1 MLFFSLTNIHFDN
14 CLEHVSSLFF
24 EILRKYHFARWN
36 FSGSDKIR
44 GKRLDLFLDCLLEC
58 SYIQSSLIVLSFR

>member
-14 CLEHVSSLFF
+14 HLEFAPSLFF
-24 EILRKYHFARWN
+24 EILRSSQFARWN

-44 GKRLDLFLDCLLEC
+44 GKRLESFLDRLLEY
-58 SYIQSSLIVLSFR
+58 SYIHFSLVVLSF

>member
-14 CLEHVSSLFF
+14 HLEFATSLFF
-24 EILRKYHFARWN
+24 EILRSSQFARWN

-44 GKRLDLFLDCLLEC
+44 SKRLESFLDRLLEY
-58 SYIQSSLIVLSFR
+58 SYIHFSLVVLSF